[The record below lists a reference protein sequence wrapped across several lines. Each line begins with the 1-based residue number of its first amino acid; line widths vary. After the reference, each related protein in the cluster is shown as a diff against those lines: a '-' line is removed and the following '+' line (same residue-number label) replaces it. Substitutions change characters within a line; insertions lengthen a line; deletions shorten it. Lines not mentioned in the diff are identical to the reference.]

1 MPGQKSVTVV
11 FGGTRPAA
19 NVQHSALCIVA
30 SRHQAPRPTRAVCPG
45 VVRFVAAAGEATAPS
60 RSPRSH
66 LSVSEPRS
74 SAAAAAAGNVTPGRP
89 ARRSRRVFV
98 EATPDINLRVAMYRG
113 MERARR
119 SRHAAVAE

>member
-1 MPGQKSVTVV
+1 MPGQKSATVV

-66 LSVSEPRS
+66 LPVSGPRS
-74 SAAAAAAGNVTPGRP
+74 SAAAAGNVTPGRP

-98 EATPDINLRVAMYRG
+98 AATPDINLRVAMYRG

-119 SRHAAVAE
+119 SRHAAVAK